1 MSTTKAPYRTQRP
14 PSEAEGRAKTAE
26 EALLEAADRMELTE
40 QGWIEKVTHP
50 GHGRLVAR
58 LIIKLAQ
65 LGVPEDVIFDNTRQT
80 EGPPNLRYAPDV
92 FVVLPGNPVPIEDH
106 ADYAGAPDLA
116 VEVLSGDVHSP
127 DATTRSHAR
136 AARLRDTDEKRRRY
150 AERGTPHYWIA
161 DPDTGAVTWL
171 RLEGGAYVEA
181 WTRPLAEVALP
192 WPVEAPERR
201 TTP

>member
-14 PSEAEGRAKTAE
+14 PRVKTAE
-26 EALLEAADRMELTE
+26 EALLEAAERMELTE

-58 LIIKLAQ
+58 LIIRLAA
-65 LGVPEDVIFDNTRQT
+65 LGVAEDVIFDNTRQT

-92 FVVLPGNPVPIEDH
+92 FVVLPSNPVPIEDY

-116 VEVLSGDVHSP
+116 VEVLSGDVNSP
-127 DATTRSHAR
+127 NATTRSHAR

-150 AERGTPHYWIA
+150 AERGIPHYWIA
-161 DPDTGAVTWL
+161 DPDTGRVRWL
-171 RLEGGAYVEA
+171 RLEGGVYQDVWE
-181 WTRPLAEVALP
+181 RPLAEVELP
-192 WPVEAPERR
+192 WPVEASDAG
-201 TTP
+201 